1 MAAQQRG
8 LYSKTYYSQQTTH
21 LVMPDLQTDPDI
33 RITLQGLPSPTSL
46 HVATALLQAL
56 HLGSESHDFGIQA
69 LEVSVTH
76 HVKLVLPETRGKR
89 EVG

>member
-1 MAAQQRG
+1 MPMAAQQRG
-8 LYSKTYYSQQTTH
+8 LCNKTYYSQRTIH
-21 LVMPDLQTDPDI
+21 LVMPDIDMG
-33 RITLQGLPSPTSL
+33 ITLQGLPSPTSL

-69 LEVSVTH
+69 LEVSITH
-76 HVKLVLPETRGKR
+76 HVKLVLPETRGKK